1 MPATGTRFT
10 STRFDYG
17 NGNIA
22 QYNNSPSLDRQIF
35 SNVGTYKLRME
46 VTTNENQKI
55 IKEISIEIR
64 DPIST
69 IKADKVNGFARDE
82 FHFSAFNTASFFN
95 LGYAWEISEQET
107 GKILYT
113 SSLQNITYKFL

>member
-1 MPATGTRFT
+1 
-10 STRFDYG
+10 
-17 NGNIA
+17 
-22 QYNNSPSLDRQIF
+22 
-35 SNVGTYKLRME
+35 ME

-55 IKEISIEIR
+55 IKEVEIEIR

-82 FHFSAFNTASFFN
+82 FHFSAFNTASFLN

-107 GKILYT
+107 GKVLYT
-113 SSLQNITYKFL
+113 SSLQNITYKFLRTGKFAVKLKTLASNGKEDYDTIIVSIE